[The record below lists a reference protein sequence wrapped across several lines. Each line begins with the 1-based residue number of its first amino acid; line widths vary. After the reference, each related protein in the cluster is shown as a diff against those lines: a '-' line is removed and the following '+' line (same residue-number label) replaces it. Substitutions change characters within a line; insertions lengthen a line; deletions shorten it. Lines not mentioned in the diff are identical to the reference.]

1 MPSAFFTQ
9 QNVFSKSIVVRKMLK
24 YIPLIA
30 RSSLASVFLESGVNK
45 ILHPVA
51 TQQFM
56 AAHGMPF
63 TGLFLVSAIILELVA
78 GLSVLLGYK
87 ARWGAIALI
96 KFLITVTFIF
106 HTNFSDH
113 MQVGQFMK
121 NLAILGGLMMVVQYG
136 AGAVSFD
143 HRTTLTNSKKGLG
156 VRG

>member
-1 MPSAFFTQ
+1 
-9 QNVFSKSIVVRKMLK
+9 MLK

-30 RSSLASVFLESGVNK
+30 RASLASVFLESGVNK
-45 ILHPVA
+45 ILHPVV

-56 AAHGMPF
+56 AAYGIPF
-63 TGLFLVSAIILELVA
+63 TRFFLVSAIVLELTA

-113 MQVGQFMK
+113 MQVGHFMK

-136 AGAVSFD
+136 SGAVSFD
-143 HRTTLTNSKKGLG
+143 RRSILANSKRQI
-156 VRG
+156 VRY